1 MFFFGASAGRPISPV
16 DALFTAT
23 SAVCVTGL
31 TVVGTDQLP
40 LASQITIPILIQL
53 GGLGVMTA
61 VTASFLLTGRR
72 VGHYQRLLFTSSIGL
87 DSQAG
92 AVRLVRWIIASV
104 FIIEGIGACCL
115 WILFCGELPP
125 GHALWNAVFHSVS
138 AFCNAGFSLFP
149 DNLASWHGSGV
160 VPVVIA
166 CLIVIG
172 GMGFIVLLDVALR
185 LLRRRKTLSAHSR
198 MVLWTTAVLL
208 AGGSLLLWASSW
220 SSGASWSANL
230 KRLPEAMFMSVSART
245 AGFNIAPM
253 TNVTSVGAF
262 ILCLLMLVGAS
273 PGSTGGGL
281 KTTTVAVLAMTAIR
295 ETQGVRQVTVGRGG
309 IPQSTINLSIT
320 LAVLYLSSIGTG
332 IIVLGLV
339 EPLPLKNIVFD
350 AFSALGTVGLSLG
363 DVGRYSPAGKLV
375 LTLLMFWGRVGLL
388 TFAYGLFRKSVSETG
403 VTYPDASIPIG

>member
-1 MFFFGASAGRPISPV
+1 
-16 DALFTAT
+16 
-23 SAVCVTGL
+23 
-31 TVVGTDQLP
+31 
-40 LASQITIPILIQL
+40 
-53 GGLGVMTA
+53 
-61 VTASFLLTGRR
+61 
-72 VGHYQRLLFTSSIGL
+72 
-87 DSQAG
+87 
-92 AVRLVRWIIASV
+92 
-104 FIIEGIGACCL
+104 
-115 WILFCGELPP
+115 
-125 GHALWNAVFHSVS
+125 
-138 AFCNAGFSLFP
+138 
-149 DNLASWHGSGV
+149 
-160 VPVVIA
+160 
-166 CLIVIG
+166 
-172 GMGFIVLLDVALR
+172 
-185 LLRRRKTLSAHSR
+185 
-198 MVLWTTAVLL
+198 
-208 AGGSLLLWASSW
+208 
-220 SSGASWSANL
+220 
-230 KRLPEAMFMSVSART
+230 
-245 AGFNIAPM
+245 
-253 TNVTSVGAF
+253 
-262 ILCLLMLVGAS
+262 MLVGAS